1 MNRSTLR
8 FNTERRRGSTVVE
21 MAFAVPLFFLFVFG
35 IIEFSRMVMVKQ
47 ALTDAARAS
56 SRKAALAT
64 TNVDTD
70 AEKAARNFLKTV
82 TAHSDDT
89 SKCRVT
95 ISPSGLTGMAS
106 GTEITTTIEVS
117 YSDVSWIVPSFLK
130 SVVLR
135 GQSTYRRE

>member
-1 MNRSTLR
+1 M
-8 FNTERRRGSTVVE
+8 VVE

-35 IIEFSRMVMVKQ
+35 LMEFSRMVMVKQ

-70 AEKAARNFLKTV
+70 AEKVARNYLKTV

-89 SKCRVT
+89 YKCRVK
-95 ISPSGLTGMAS
+95 ISPTVLKDMAS
-106 GTEITTTIEVS
+106 GTEITTTVEVD
-117 YSDVSWIVPSFLK
+117 YSDVSWIAPSFLK
-130 SVVLR
+130 SVVIR
-135 GQSTYRRE
+135 AQSTYRRE